1 MDPRSPRA
9 KEIALNN
16 LARIE
21 QFITY
26 LKGQIQ
32 PKLSIEPPKEDFFTI
47 KEVDSPK
54 TNLFSQNR

>member
-21 QFITY
+21 QFTTY
-26 LKGQIQ
+26 LKGQIKPN
-32 PKLSIEPPKEDFFTI
+32 PKVEPPKEDFFTI

-54 TNLFSQNR
+54 TNLFS